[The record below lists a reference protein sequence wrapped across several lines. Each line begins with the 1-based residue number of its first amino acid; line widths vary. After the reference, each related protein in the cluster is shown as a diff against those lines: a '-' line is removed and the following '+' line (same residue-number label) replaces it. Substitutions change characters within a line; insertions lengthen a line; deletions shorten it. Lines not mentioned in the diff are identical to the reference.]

1 LGGALSLQVLAL
13 SFLVFMGLILSDL
26 IALAGCG
33 DIEKDSVNLVAY
45 LMKNTTLGLLLKTY
59 VVMAS
64 GYYLPSSVRML
75 VNKIT
80 IEFS

>member
-1 LGGALSLQVLAL
+1 MDCKARFGEGTEWGQSKFALTP
-13 SFLVFMGLILSDL
+13 F
-26 IALAGCG
+26 
-33 DIEKDSVNLVAY
+33 DS
-45 LMKNTTLGLLLKTY
+45 MKNTTLGLLLKTY